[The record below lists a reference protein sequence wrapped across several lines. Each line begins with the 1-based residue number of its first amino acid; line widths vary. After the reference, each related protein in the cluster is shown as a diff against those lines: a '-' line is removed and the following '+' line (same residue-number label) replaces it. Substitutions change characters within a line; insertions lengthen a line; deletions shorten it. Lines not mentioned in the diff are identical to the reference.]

1 MYAGMHILLVLLR
14 ARLCHIVAGNINMWW
29 VENATRHT
37 VCCWMR
43 MCYVQMWWVTS
54 FFWKNILFGCIT
66 QVVWFGLK
74 NFLYLSVL
82 FHGMQ
87 YVAFLNV
94 KSHISACKKPPF
106 TGQNAVSYKSC
117 CFRISLPSWGVDN
130 RLCKVSRN
138 INFYVAM
145 FCWPVVSTQIVI
157 SFQSVFLLYF
167 EGIFVRFFTGMAGC
181 TKKKWT

>member
-1 MYAGMHILLVLLR
+1 MV
-14 ARLCHIVAGNINMWW
+14 WW
-29 VENATRHT
+29 VAAVKRHHISSALLGRDVWWRFAYSTRHT
-37 VCCWMR
+37 LCLCLSDG
-43 MCYVQMWWVTS
+43 YVQMWWVTS

-87 YVAFLNV
+87 YVAFRNV
-94 KSHISACKKPPF
+94 KSHISACKKPSF
-106 TGQNAVSYKSC
+106 TGQNAVFYKSC

-138 INFYVAM
+138 ISFYVAM

-167 EGIFVRFFTGMAGC
+167 EGIFVRFFAGMAGYV
-181 TKKKWT
+181 KKKWT

>member
-1 MYAGMHILLVLLR
+1 MFGDVLLIQLVTR
-14 ARLCHIVAGNINMWW
+14 YVSVCQRVACRCDEWR
-29 VENATRHT
+29 V
-37 VCCWMR
+37 
-43 MCYVQMWWVTS
+43 

-87 YVAFLNV
+87 YVAFRNV

-106 TGQNAVSYKSC
+106 TGQNAVFYKSC

-138 INFYVAM
+138 INFYVATS
-145 FCWPVVSTQIVI
+145 CWPEVSTQIVI

-167 EGIFVRFFTGMAGC
+167 EGILVRFFAGMAGYI
-181 TKKKWT
+181 KKKWT